1 MFGQYQQQMTAN
13 PYYAQQGLLSQQPI
27 VSPQQAALLS
37 QPSLLHQA
45 ALLNPQQQLAHHT
58 GLLPQ
63 QALLQQSLAGQA
75 HGQNNSLLGSPPARM
90 QVNPALLSRALLNQ
104 ALINNQLKPKLFNNR
119 APYKPILKPKVQ
131 QPLKPEDTMSQLEKL
146 IPEFDDAD
154 KFTATSKEF
163 IDLLLR
169 GLSKE
174 TAPKFFEILQKL
186 STLIGSPA
194 HNSVS
199 LWRVFDGAYAKR
211 TLFSNGETEE
221 LTKWKG
227 EVDAKIKP
235 KSSVFV
241 KRPSDDQFDPIKRQ
255 RANGASVEDILLKHI
270 DTLEDEVSK
279 LRDELTQIKKKH
291 GREMEQIRIAV
302 GIPVVDEEE
311 LPDTTIP
318 NPEVDVSAETV
329 SKDESTILDTSV
341 QDKSPNTLT
350 DTDLNSSE

>member
-1 MFGQYQQQMTAN
+1 MFGQYQQMAAN

-75 HGQNNSLLGSPPARM
+75 HGQNTSLLGSPPSRM

-104 ALINNQLKPKLFNNR
+104 ALINNQLKPKLFNR
-119 APYKPILKPKVQ
+119 ATAYKPVLKPRVQ
-131 QPLKPEDTMSQLEKL
+131 QPLKPEETLVQLEKL
-146 IPEFDDAD
+146 IPELDDAD
-154 KFTATSKEF
+154 KFGATSKEF
-163 IDLLLR
+163 IDLLSR

-174 TAPKFFEILQKL
+174 TVPKFFEILQKL

-211 TLFSNGETEE
+211 ALFSSGEIEE

-241 KRPSDDQFDPIKRQ
+241 KRPSDDQFDPSKRQ
-255 RANGASVEDILLKHI
+255 RSNGASVEDILLKRI
-270 DTLEDEVSK
+270 DKLEDEVSK
-279 LRDELTQIKKKH
+279 LRDELTQVKQKH
-291 GREMEQIRIAV
+291 SKELEQIRAAV

-311 LPDTTIP
+311 LPDSTT
-318 NPEVDVSAETV
+318 NPEIDVSATETV
-329 SKDESTILDTSV
+329 SKEENAILDATE
-341 QDKSPNTLT
+341 QDKSPTTLPKAK
-350 DTDLNSSE
+350 LNSAE